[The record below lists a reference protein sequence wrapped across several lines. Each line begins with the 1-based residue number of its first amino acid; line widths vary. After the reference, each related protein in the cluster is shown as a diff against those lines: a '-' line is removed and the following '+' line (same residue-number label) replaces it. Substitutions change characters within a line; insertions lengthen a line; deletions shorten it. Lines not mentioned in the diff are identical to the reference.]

1 MPNAVLRVDPW
12 RHRLHRLH
20 RLHRMYGLSCLH
32 CRLHLSCLHQTPWY
46 LQSAFETLGRSFGR
60 SFGCFTLCPHQTSG
74 IATLKLPASLHVGS
88 SRTRTLIH
96 HELPTSPSFFET
108 ILRLPT
114 NALQIFCK
122 VLELHITGH
131 HAPCQER
138 SIEML
143 EIWRDESLS
152 LNRGRVFLLPWC
164 LECLWNCF
172 TCTAY
177 SAMNVFTTLKA
188 WRTCFTWDPI
198 WDWLVILCIPN
209 VLI

>member
-12 RHRLHRLH
+12 RHRLH

-46 LQSAFETLGRSFGR
+46 LQSAFETLGRSRKVVWLFH
-60 SFGCFTLCPHQTSG
+60 T
-74 IATLKLPASLHVGS
+74 V
-88 SRTRTLIH
+88 
-96 HELPTSPSFFET
+96 PTSDIRNCIRNCYLEAACLPPRWKAELTRWYATNFRHHHLY
-108 ILRLPT
+108 LRLFWDFP
-114 NALQIFCK
+114 QMHFKFFCK

-143 EIWRDESLS
+143 EIWRITIIESWQGLS
-152 LNRGRVFLLPWC
+152 LAMIPGMLMKLFHVHRAC
-164 LECLWNCF
+164 
-172 TCTAY
+172 

-198 WDWLVILCIPN
+198 WDWLVILCMPN